1 MKHLMQQFE
10 KPVLSP
16 NLPKNQVKSVAINYN
31 AKETKI
37 ALNKL
42 GIDCIEICPN
52 SNIISSVSSHPDIRI
67 MHYWNNILYCDNSI
81 NTALDDFS
89 LIRRIGEELQE
100 KYPYDV
106 KLNCVRI
113 NDKLICNKNTISRE
127 ILEQAERDNLKIIN
141 TKQGY
146 TKCSI
151 CVVDEN
157 CIITDDESIYKSTQ
171 NYFDDVLLISK
182 GSIKLEGMNYG
193 FIGGATGKLNKNVL
207 AFNGRLD
214 SHPDSNGIIDILSKY
229 NVKPIE
235 LINNRLTDIGSIIPL
250 TEIKNQK

>member
-10 KPVLSP
+10 NPVLSP

-31 AKETKI
+31 AKKTQKS
-37 ALNKL
+37 LNKL
-42 GIDCIEICPN
+42 GIDCLEILPN
-52 SNIISSVSSHPDIRI
+52 SKISSSVSSHPDIRI

-81 NTALDDFS
+81 IIKEHRNF
-89 LIRRIGEELQE
+89 LIRRIGEEIQE

-106 KLNCVRI
+106 KLNCVCI
-113 NDKLICNKNTISRE
+113 NDKLICNKNTISKE
-127 ILEQAERDNLKIIN
+127 ILEQAESDNLKIIN

-171 NYFDDVLLISK
+171 NYFDDVLFISK

-214 SHPDSNGIIDILSKY
+214 SHPNCNEIIDILSKY

-235 LINNRLTDIGSIIPL
+235 LINDRLTDIGSIIPL
-250 TEIKNQK
+250 TEITT